1 MYTESNEIADMEEG
15 NMKLEKTIID
25 NYKRNLI
32 NAIDS
37 EMITTEEGIN
47 AYCEGYIDIIKLL
60 IKDVDFKI
68 LKELYDISFDIGRYY
83 LM

>member
-1 MYTESNEIADMEEG
+1 
-15 NMKLEKTIID
+15 MKLEKTIID

-32 NAIDS
+32 KAIDA
-37 EMITTEEGIN
+37 EIITTEEEIG
-47 AYCEGYIDIIKLL
+47 AYFKGYTDSITLL

-68 LKELYDISFDIGRYY
+68 LKELSDISFDIGRYY